1 MKPGMYLGE
10 NIVESKNWIRK
21 ILSNRALQVDIV
33 TIFLILVA
41 VTSFCIIS
49 YTYSRNYASI
59 MNLSRSTIQRT
70 SALVTEKINCL
81 IHDFEQVPGAA
92 TGLIQTRSDVSM
104 NNKALMTYM
113 ENLLITHPNITA
125 FYIGTLD
132 GSLLEIINLKVAEQE
147 NFLSKPSIKLPSN
160 CLYAIRFV
168 DRSTQSPQETLYYF
182 DKDFKEVTEETIS
195 PVVFDSRSRPWY
207 MGAQGTKGLFWTS
220 IYLYDPTNEP
230 GMTVALPLFDDKGE
244 MIGAAGADLSLTF
257 FSKFLND
264 QKVGISGRALI
275 VNNNSG
281 DILLPLSDL
290 TKINTSVS
298 DVVIAKA
305 YRSYVD
311 SKQNNF
317 LFTEDKTQYLAAVTV
332 FPIAVKNEW
341 LVTVVAPLSDYFG
354 EILATQKRIV
364 LISIGI
370 FLIATVFVV
379 FFSKRIS
386 KPITTLAK
394 EIDKIK
400 QLELTSTLRV
410 SSNILE
416 INTLD
421 ASINAMRSAIRSFS
435 KYVPKEIVRQL
446 IGKGQ
451 EITLAGEKKNLTIL
465 FCDIVGFT
473 PITEK
478 IPVDLLMPLL
488 AEYFDGM
495 SRIILEN
502 EGTIDKYIGD
512 SIMAFWG
519 APRDVNKPWM
529 HACDSALGCQN
540 LLKMLNANRIAKGDP
555 AFITKFGI
563 DTGIVIVGNIGTSE
577 RMNYTAIGDPVNTA
591 SRIQTLNATYHT
603 SIIISENVYQHVKE
617 DYLTRPL
624 DVVTVKGK
632 LTTVKIYELIAK
644 KSSDMKTSPSDL
656 QKKLATDFTK
666 AYNEYE
672 MGNKDNALTLFQELS
687 KSFPDDEPTKIQ
699 IKKILELKN

>member
-1 MKPGMYLGE
+1 ME
-10 NIVESKNWIRK
+10 WKNWIRK
-21 ILSNRALQVDIV
+21 LLSNRALQVDIV
-33 TIFLILVA
+33 TIFLVLVSA
-41 VTSFCIIS
+41 TSLCIIS
-49 YTYSRNYASI
+49 YTYSKNYQSI
-59 MNLSRSTIQRT
+59 MDLSLSTIQRT
-70 SALVTEKINCL
+70 SALVTEKIDCL

-92 TGLIQTRSDVSM
+92 SGLIQSRTDVSM
-104 NNKALMTYM
+104 NNRTLMTYM
-113 ENLLITHPNITA
+113 EGLVVTHPDITA
-125 FYIGTLD
+125 FYVGTSD
-132 GSLLEIINLKVAEQE
+132 GTLLEIINLPVAEQT
-147 NFLSKPSIKLPSN
+147 NFLSKPSVKLPSN
-160 CLYAIRFV
+160 CLYAIRLV
-168 DRSTQSPQETLYYF
+168 DRSTPNPKETLYYF
-182 DKDFKEVTEETIS
+182 DKDFKGVTQEIIS

-220 IYLYDPTNEP
+220 IYLYDPTGEP
-230 GMTVALPLFDDKGE
+230 GITVAQPLFNDKGE
-244 MIGAAGADLSLTF
+244 MIGAVGADLSLAF
-257 FSKFLND
+257 FSKFLNS

-275 VNNNSG
+275 LNNTSG
-281 DILLPLSDL
+281 DILLPIESQ
-290 TKINTSVS
+290 TNKNSNVS

-305 YRSYVD
+305 YRNFID

-317 LFTEDKTQYLAAVTV
+317 LLTEDKTQYLAAITV

-341 LVTVVAPLSDYFG
+341 LVTVIAPLSDYFG
-354 EILATQKRIV
+354 EILATQKKIV
-364 LISIGI
+364 LISVGI
-370 FLIATVFVV
+370 FLIASVFVV

-386 KPITTLAK
+386 RPITTLAK

-400 QLELTSTLRV
+400 HLELASTLRV
-410 SSNILE
+410 HSNILE

-421 ASINAMRSAIRSFS
+421 SSIAAMRSTITSFA

-446 IGKGQ
+446 IGRGQ

-519 APRDVNKPWM
+519 APKELSKPWM
-529 HACDSALGCQN
+529 HACDAALSCQS
-540 LLKMLNANRIAKGDP
+540 LLKTLNAERIAKGDP
-555 AFITKFGI
+555 PFFTKFGI
-563 DTGIVIVGNIGTSE
+563 DTGMVIVGNIGTSE

-591 SRIQTLNATYHT
+591 ARLQTVNATYHT
-603 SIIISENVYQHVKE
+603 SIIISENVYQHIKE

-632 LTTVKIYELIAK
+632 LSTIKIYELIEK
-644 KSSDMKTSPSDL
+644 NTSPTEL
-656 QKKLATDFTK
+656 QKLLAKDFTA
-666 AYNEYE
+666 AYSE
-672 MGNKDNALTLFQELS
+672 MELGNKDKALTLFQQLS
-687 KSFPDDEPTKIQ
+687 QIFPEDEPTKIQ
-699 IKKILELKN
+699 IKKILGSKN